1 MMHWTYSGQS
11 NSKHSLKGRSIVFP
25 GYSFMNMMI
34 KMMNSDFEA
43 PNNQSKEAFEIEL
56 VSNFLQETT
65 FQQYHHCRALAMK
78 ADVLRR
84 TGRYEEAIAS
94 IDIMYNPRV
103 HSRIIL
109 EEYASEH
116 CADMLASS
124 IYWLHYLVWLQSNHL
139 GKIGPPCVTEVM
151 IGGFSYFVLFCARF
165 FSLG

>member
-1 MMHWTYSGQS
+1 
-11 NSKHSLKGRSIVFP
+11 
-25 GYSFMNMMI
+25 MNMMI

-94 IDIMYNPRV
+94 IVQSTSSFKNYIR
-103 HSRIIL
+103 RICIRPL
-109 EEYASEH
+109 
-116 CADMLASS
+116 
-124 IYWLHYLVWLQSNHL
+124 
-139 GKIGPPCVTEVM
+139 
-151 IGGFSYFVLFCARF
+151 R
-165 FSLG
+165 